1 VTATAPGSAKATG
14 TVTFK
19 DGGTVLGTAS
29 LVNGVASLPVTWKQ
43 GPGPHSITAS
53 YAGTATFAASAS
65 PAQTLTLQK
74 SSAMVVLR
82 AYPASSV
89 TSTGQ
94 TLTLRAYVET
104 PGNWTLATGSF
115 TFRDGTKVL
124 GTVSI
129 LGTTT
134 LVTLANVTLSPGTH
148 TLTAEYTGN
157 NLLLSALGQFPLTIG
172 GPVV

>member
-1 VTATAPGSAKATG
+1 VLGQPATLKAVVTATAPGSAKAIG

-29 LVNGVASLPVTWKQ
+29 LVNGVATLPVTWKQ

-65 PAQTLTLQK
+65 PAQTLTVQK
-74 SSAMVVLR
+74 SPATVVLR
-82 AYPASSV
+82 AFPASSA

-94 TLTLRAYVET
+94 ILTLRAYVET
-104 PGNWTLATGSF
+104 PGNWTQATGSY

-129 LGTTT
+129 QDAST
-134 LVTLANVTLSPGTH
+134 LVTL
-148 TLTAEYTGN
+148 
-157 NLLLSALGQFPLTIG
+157 
-172 GPVV
+172 